1 MKGDGIMIEKIKAL
15 SEQVVLKYQKILVS
29 VECVNEYGIDII
41 RVTID
46 DPSSFDIDI
55 DDVASINEEILD
67 LVNDYLPDGY
77 YLEVTTVGIEREL
90 KTDSDLEKALGKYIY
105 LKTYEKIE
113 SAFNQKEMYGYLES
127 YTNDSINVN
136 VINKTKTKLVTIEK
150 SKIAKVRLAV
160 KF

>member
-1 MKGDGIMIEKIKAL
+1 MKGDGIMIEKIKAESL
-15 SEQVVLKYQKILVS
+15 PIVEKYQKILVS
-29 VECVNEYGIDII
+29 VEHVNEYGIDII
-41 RVTID
+41 RLTID

-67 LVNDYLPDGY
+67 IVNDYLPDGY

-90 KTDSDLEKALGKYIY
+90 KTDSDFEKALGKYIY
-105 LKTYEKIE
+105 IKTYEKLE
-113 SAFNQKEMYGYLES
+113 SAFNLKEMYGYLES
-127 YTNDSINVN
+127 NTSDSINVN

-150 SKIAKVRLAV
+150 AKIAKIRLAV

>member
-1 MKGDGIMIEKIKAL
+1 MKGDGIMIEKIKGL
-15 SEQVVLKYQKILVS
+15 SLPIILKYQKILVS
-29 VECVNEYGIDII
+29 VEHVNEYGIDIVRI
-41 RVTID
+41 TID

-55 DDVASINEEILD
+55 DDVAAINEEVLD

-90 KTDSDLEKALGKYIY
+90 KTDEDLEKALGKYIY

-127 YTNDSINVN
+127 YTVDTININ

-150 SKIAKVRLAV
+150 SKIAKLRLAV

>member
-1 MKGDGIMIEKIKAL
+1 MKGEDIMIEKIKAL
-15 SEQVVLKYQKILVS
+15 SLPIVLKYQKSLVS
-29 VECVNEYGIDII
+29 VEHVNEYGIDII
-41 RVTID
+41 RITID

-55 DDVASINEEILD
+55 DDVAKINEEVLD
-67 LVNDYLPDGY
+67 LVNDLLPDGY
-77 YLEVTTVGIEREL
+77 YLEVTTLGIEREL
-90 KTDSDLEKALGKYIY
+90 KNDDDLEKALGKYIY

-113 SAFNQKEMYGYLES
+113 SAFNLKEMYGYLES
-127 YTNDSINVN
+127 YTDNSINVN

>member
-1 MKGDGIMIEKIKAL
+1 MKGDGIMIEKIKAESL
-15 SEQVVLKYQKILVS
+15 PIVEKYQKILVS
-29 VECVNEYGIDII
+29 VEHVNEYGIDII
-41 RVTID
+41 RLTID

-67 LVNDYLPDGY
+67 IVNDYLPDGY

-90 KTDSDLEKALGKYIY
+90 KTDSDFEKALGKYVYI
-105 LKTYEKIE
+105 KTYEKLE
-113 SAFNQKEMYGYLES
+113 SAFNLKEMYGYLES
-127 YTNDSINVN
+127 NTSDSINVN

-150 SKIAKVRLAV
+150 AKIAKIRLAV

>member
-1 MKGDGIMIEKIKAL
+1 MIEKIKTL
-15 SEQVVLKYQKILVS
+15 SLPIILKYQKILVS
-29 VECVNEYGIDII
+29 VENVNEYGIDIVRI
-41 RVTID
+41 TID

-55 DDVASINEEILD
+55 DDVAKINEEILD
-67 LVNDYLPDGY
+67 LVNDDLPDGY

-90 KTDSDLEKALGKYIY
+90 KNNEDFEKALGKYIY

-113 SAFNQKEMYGYLES
+113 SAFNLKEMYGYLES
-127 YTNDSINVN
+127 YTDNSININ
-136 VINKTKTKLVTIEK
+136 VINKTKTKLVSIEK

>member
-1 MKGDGIMIEKIKAL
+1 MIEKIKTL
-15 SEQVVLKYQKILVS
+15 SLPIILKYKKILVS
-29 VECVNEYGIDII
+29 VENVNEYGIDIVRI
-41 RVTID
+41 TID

-55 DDVASINEEILD
+55 DDVAKINEEILD
-67 LVNDYLPDGY
+67 LVNDDLPDGY

-90 KTDSDLEKALGKYIY
+90 KNNEDFEKALGKYIY

-113 SAFNQKEMYGYLES
+113 SAFNLKEMYGYLES
-127 YTNDSINVN
+127 YTDSSININ

-150 SKIAKVRLAV
+150 AKIAKVRLAV

>member
-15 SEQVVLKYQKILVS
+15 SEKVVLKYQKILVS
-29 VECVNEYGIDII
+29 VEQVYEYGINIVRI
-41 RVTID
+41 TID

-67 LVNDYLPDGY
+67 LVNDDLPDGY

-90 KTDSDLEKALGKYIY
+90 KTDSDFEKALTKYIY

-127 YTNDSINVN
+127 YNDDSICVN

>member
-1 MKGDGIMIEKIKAL
+1 MKGVDIMIEKIKSL
-15 SEQVVLKYQKILVS
+15 SLPIILKYQKILVS
-29 VECVNEYGIDII
+29 VEHVNEYGIDII
-41 RVTID
+41 RITID
-46 DPSSFDIDI
+46 DPASFDIDI

-77 YLEVTTVGIEREL
+77 YLEVTSLGIEREL
-90 KTDSDLEKALGKYIY
+90 KTDEDLEKALQKYIY
-105 LKTYEKIE
+105 IKTYEKID

-127 YTNDSINVN
+127 YTVDTININ

-150 SKIAKVRLAV
+150 SKIAKIRLAV